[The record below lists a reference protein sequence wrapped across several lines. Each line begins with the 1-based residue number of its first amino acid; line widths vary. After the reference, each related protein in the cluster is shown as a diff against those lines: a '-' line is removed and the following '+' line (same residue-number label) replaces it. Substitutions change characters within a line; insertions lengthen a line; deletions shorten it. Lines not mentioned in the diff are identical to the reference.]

1 MRGAVVACVVLASAL
16 AGCGGK
22 SDEQQVRDT
31 ATEFV
36 DAVHAGNG
44 EKACSLLTEE
54 SKPVYTQL
62 GDIPCSQ
69 GVLRAALPRGLKV
82 VKVQL
87 TGGRATIGF
96 RGPEGELRSLVVK
109 HVADGWRVDVSSG

>member
-1 MRGAVVACVVLASAL
+1 MRSIVACVVLAVAL

-22 SDEQQVRDT
+22 SDDQQVRDT
-31 ATEFV
+31 AKEFV

-54 SKPVYTQL
+54 SKPVYSQL

-69 GVLRAALPRGLKV
+69 GVLRAALPRGLRIYR
-82 VKVQL
+82 VKL
-87 TGGRATIGF
+87 TGRRATVVL
-96 RGPEGELRSLVVK
+96 RGTQGELRTLVLK